1 MGRLTALATRAGKGK
16 AGRSKFQ
23 SVLGRWAR
31 MKLYRGHLQNS
42 TGFEGVTSRGPKA
55 WKQAAENRKRRSL
68 SLIESAMAKSINLP
82 PLESA
87 EKVSRPA
94 NPSLSTVVSNLAAIL
109 KVVHKIG
116 MLSKEQQDTLIEQ
129 IKQANQASREQAQ
142 EAPVAKLVG
151 VPANDNDISPLDAP
165 LTELANQI
173 NVLIAAIK
181 EAKVGGNNDNDTD
194 TFGGR
199 KQKNAKSESARGGKG
214 KWNASKGL
222 KGLGSHDIS
231 KLESKGYKVT
241 KNGILAPAKI
251 GKDGKALGRSF
262 VSLNEAEKVIHGRI
276 PTALSKFKS
285 NTVEKAGRVVKG
297 SSVAKGAK
305 ALAGSAPAQKIA
317 GTLATGIKASRGKM
331 LGKVGLDVIQKI
343 AGPIIAKGIGKTVLK
358 SIPIVGAVAGAG
370 FALSRLIQGDVVG
383 AGLELASGLAG
394 PLTAIPA
401 FIASVARDT
410 YSGAYGV
417 QPEQDPYVAERMGQ
431 ITDSVKSLV
440 MSALK
445 PSIKKTDSAS
455 QANPYSQVTGGS
467 PTSPEALKA
476 PTVPSLAGPVT
487 AGAGADVGAAPT
499 AQPAAAPTAQPAAA
513 PAVQTSGTVEQRA
526 KPAGPSL
533 AATGGPAKIATP
545 SPANDKGFTPPPES
559 FSSGSVDTSP
569 MPLPPKV
576 ASVTPPAP
584 TVGRDIIEKTTTN
597 DAKRNDAP
605 PVDLAGL
612 SRPNKLPRTP
622 ATSPTSRTG
631 AKGMGNVP
639 NVNYSYSEFAGQL
652 YFGAMAA

>member
-1 MGRLTALATRAGKGK
+1 MASAAFSRLAVLAARVA
-16 AGRSKFQ
+16 RSKGGRRIAKK
-23 SVLGRWAR
+23 VLARWAR
-31 MKLYRGHLQNS
+31 EKLSGNGQRGSADENTQS
-42 TGFEGVTSRGPKA
+42 GRTT
-55 WKQAAENRKRRSL
+55 AARSL
-68 SLIESAMAKSINLP
+68 TTRKFGIVGIALAKSINLP

-194 TFGGR
+194 TFSGR

-262 VSLNEAEKVIHGRI
+262 VSLNEAEKVIRGRI

-285 NTVEKAGRVVKG
+285 GAAEKAGRMVKG

-445 PSIKKTDSAS
+445 PSIKKTDSAA
-455 QANPYSQVTGGS
+455 QTNPYSQVTGGS
-467 PTSPEALKA
+467 PTSSEALKA
-476 PTVPSLAGPVT
+476 PPVPSLAGPVP
-487 AGAGADVGAAPT
+487 AGASASAGADVGTTPSV
-499 AQPAAAPTAQPAAA
+499 QPAATPAT
-513 PAVQTSGTVEQRA
+513 QTSGTVGQRA

-533 AATGGPAKIATP
+533 ATTGGPAKISTP
-545 SPANDKGFTPPPES
+545 SPANDRGFTPPSEPV
-559 FSSGSVDTSP
+559 SSASVDTSP
-569 MPLPPKV
+569 IPLPPKV

-584 TVGRDIIEKTTTN
+584 TAGRDIIEKTIAN
-597 DAKRNDAP
+597 EAKRNDTP